1 MRRPP
6 TLSQMRAVVVVD
18 GDVAV
23 ADRPTPTP
31 RTGELLVRVAA
42 AGLNGADQLQR
53 RGLYPPPKGA
63 PADIP
68 GLELAGVV
76 VERGPGTERFVPGD
90 RVMSIVAGGGQA
102 EMAVVPEATA
112 LPAVNG
118 ISWAEAGGFAEV
130 FVTAHDALFTQCQLV
145 EGERL
150 LVTGA
155 AGGVGLAAVQLGHR
169 RGAQVVASVRN
180 ADLRPAVARFG
191 ADEVVDPADEGD
203 HGPYDVI
210 IELVGAGS
218 FPAHLSSL
226 AIGGRIVFIG
236 VTGTGATAEL
246 DARLVMQRRAVV
258 RGSTLRSRSLEEK
271 ATAARAVEGD
281 ALGWLETG
289 AITVPVAATY
299 PLAAVA
305 EAYDRFAAGRKL
317 GKVVLLVAGT
327 GDGEGGAVT

>member
-1 MRRPP
+1 
-6 TLSQMRAVVVVD
+6 MRAAVVES
-18 GDVAV
+18 GTIRTAE
-23 ADRPTPTP
+23 RPDPVP
-31 RTGELLVRVAA
+31 GEGELLVKVEA
-42 AGLNGADQLQR
+42 AGINAADLLQKA
-53 RGLYPPPKGA
+53 GFYPA
-63 PADIP
+63 PAGSPPDIP
-68 GLELAGVV
+68 GLELAGAVV
-76 VERGPGTERFVPGD
+76 ATGSGPTRFAEGD
-90 RVMSIVAGGGQA
+90 RVMGVVAGGAQSELCLLA
-102 EMAVVPEATA
+102 DATA
-112 LPAVNG
+112 LPVPDHLG
-118 ISWAEAGGFAEV
+118 WAEAGGFPEV
-130 FVTAHDALFTQCQLV
+130 FTTAHDALFTQCRL
-145 EGERL
+145 EAGERL